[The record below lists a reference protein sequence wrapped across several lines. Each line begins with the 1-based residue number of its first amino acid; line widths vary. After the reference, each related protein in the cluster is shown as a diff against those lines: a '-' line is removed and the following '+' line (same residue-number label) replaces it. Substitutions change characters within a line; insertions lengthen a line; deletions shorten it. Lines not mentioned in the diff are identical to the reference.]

1 MKPDGSVY
9 IQDRGQGRRHAGVN
23 FRLVVATHAVT
34 AIPRFSRCSTCS
46 DGYPDPFDPSVRLSL
61 ACPRSF
67 AFGWIRGEKL
77 GDDAH
82 SMRMSRVRPGHGVRH
97 PLTEA
102 QAEKWLGS
110 RYSGGAALA
119 FGEGFE
125 LAFDGGLDVEALS
138 TAFAEVTERHEALSM
153 RFEAD
158 GSAQVYEP
166 PSGIGLR
173 HVDFRNDREPHA
185 AYAVFCA
192 ERTGEPFDPAAPP
205 LVRAWLCRLGAAEWR
220 LFLRAHHLVFDGWS
234 LRIVLQDLAA
244 HYNRRCAG
252 AGKVP
257 AVDSWIDYVR
267 GERERRDGEPGRMS
281 LAYWLDKY
289 RDLPEP
295 LRLPTDRARARRLSF
310 AADTIEHA
318 VPDGLWPQLR
328 TVTRAR
334 GVTRFSLLLA
344 GYLLLLHRLTGQC
357 DLVCGIPFAG
367 AARGGGARV
376 VGDTDNTLPLR
387 IRIVPE
393 EPLPAFVRRVHDAV
407 REAAMHQDV
416 SLGRLVRALPLA
428 REPGRLL
435 LVESILTL
443 NPAIERLR
451 FDGVDCR
458 MRVTPHQAAAWEL
471 AWQWRPLAGGMVL
484 EVQYRSDL
492 YLPATIRAWCD
503 AYLGLLK
510 QIARGDDIRV
520 DDADA
525 AAGEVFALADDR
537 HRDHRDGDAS
547 LPDLLQE
554 ALSRHS
560 GRRAARCG
568 GYEIDYAA
576 LDRASRVAA
585 SGLRARGVVAGQLVG
600 ICMGRSI
607 DMLVAVL
614 AVLRSGAAYVP
625 LDPSFPPERLRWM
638 AEHARLG
645 VIVADDVQRLP
656 QGLARAAEVMHFA
669 DLANDDGRDV
679 LLPKVGAN
687 DLAYV
692 LYTSGSTGEPKGVRI
707 LHRNLVN
714 FLRAMREAPGFDAG
728 DVLCAATTLSFDIA
742 ALELYLPLL
751 CGGCIV
757 IADDREHRDPEAL
770 ARLIERR
777 GCTVLQTTPSL
788 LALLLE
794 VKRDHVLRSL
804 KLLVG
809 GEPFPPMLARALLP
823 RCRELWNLYGP
834 TETTVWSTVARVD
847 AVEDAVPVG
856 APIAETR
863 IYLLDARGRP
873 TLPGALG
880 EIWIGGAGVA
890 DGYLHRPDLTAER
903 FVGDTFAADGSRM
916 YRTGDLGR
924 IRDGNLYFH
933 GRVDEQI
940 KLRGYRIEPAEIEAA
955 AAGEA
960 GVIECVAVARDA
972 GNGDQVLVLY
982 AGSDAAPDALAARL
996 RRRCARLLPA
1006 YMWPQHVVVLKTL
1019 PKTPNGK
1026 IDRRALPA
1034 PDPAQS
1040 GLAQSDRAA
1049 ADAAT
1054 PSDDP
1059 RDPLQVELRDAWR
1072 RLLRRP
1078 DVGVHDN
1085 FFELGGYSLL
1095 AVRLFA
1101 ELHERH
1107 GVDLPLSTLIERPT
1121 VAGLAEALREA
1132 MRERDA
1138 RPSRPGALLRSANDD
1153 AEAQSSIAPDNTL
1166 VELRAGGGLPP
1177 LFLAHAVGGNVLNYL
1192 PIASGAAP
1200 GRAVY
1205 GLQSPGLDGVEAPL
1219 ATIEA
1224 MAARYA
1230 RAIRGC
1236 QPHGPYL
1243 LAGGSMGG
1251 VLALEIARCLRE
1263 DGDEIAFL
1271 GMFDTW
1277 RPGATGWAGESPW
1290 RPHRWWS
1297 LYRGLD
1303 AGQRAAL
1310 WRRIGFRLWRLP
1322 TLRLRESLGRGT
1334 TQELRR
1340 HRVESSNQNAL
1351 AAYRPRPYAGRIVLF
1366 RAMQAGGGDAT
1377 LGWSGFADGVDVIEL
1392 GGRHDTILEQP
1403 ELPLRVR
1410 ECIAALR
1417 PDFDR
1422 ATMNPEDHPD
1432 AHLSPGID
1440 ALRAAATP

>member
-1 MKPDGSVY
+1 M
-9 IQDRGQGRRHAGVN
+9 
-23 FRLVVATHAVT
+23 
-34 AIPRFSRCSTCS
+34 
-46 DGYPDPFDPSVRLSL
+46 
-61 ACPRSF
+61 
-67 AFGWIRGEKL
+67 

-82 SMRMSRVRPGHGVRH
+82 SMRMSRVRPGYGERH

-110 RYSGGAALA
+110 RYSDGAALA

-125 LAFDGGLDVEALS
+125 LAFDGDLDVEALS
-138 TAFAEVTERHEALSM
+138 AAFAEVIGRHEALSM

-166 PSGIGLR
+166 PSGVGLR
-173 HVDFRNDREPHA
+173 HFDFRNDREPRV
-185 AYAVFCA
+185 AYAAFCA

-205 LVRAWLCRLGAAEWR
+205 LVRAWLCRLGTAEWR
-220 LFLRAHHLVFDGWS
+220 LFMRAHHLVVDGWS

-244 HYNRRCAG
+244 HYNKSRFG
-252 AGKVP
+252 AGRVP

-267 GERERRDGEPGRMS
+267 AERERRDGEPGRAS
-281 LAYWLDKY
+281 LAYWLEMY
-289 RDLPEP
+289 RELPEP
-295 LRLPTDRARARRLSF
+295 LRLPTDRARAPRLSF

-318 VPDGLWPQLR
+318 VPDRLWLQLR
-328 TVTRAR
+328 TAARAQ

-387 IRIVPE
+387 IRVVPE
-393 EPLPAFVRRVHDAV
+393 EPLSAFIQRVHDAM
-407 REAAMHQDV
+407 REAALHQDV
-416 SLGRLVRALPLA
+416 SLGRIVRALPLV

-435 LVESILTL
+435 LVDSILTL

-458 MRVTPHQAAAWEL
+458 MQVMPHHAAAWEL

-484 EVQYRSDL
+484 EVQYHSDL
-492 YLPATIRAWCD
+492 YLPTTIHAWCD
-503 AYLGLLK
+503 AYIGLLE
-510 QIARGDDIRV
+510 QVARGDDIRV
-520 DDADA
+520 DDAGA
-525 AAGEVFALADDR
+525 ADGEGFTLVDDR
-537 HRDHRDGDAS
+537 HRDHWDGAAS

-554 ALSRHS
+554 ALSRYS
-560 GRRAARCG
+560 GRRVARCG
-568 GYEIDYAA
+568 EHEMDYAA

-585 SGLRARGVVAGQLVG
+585 SALRARGVVAGQLVG
-600 ICMGRSI
+600 ICMARSI

-625 LDPSFPPERLRWM
+625 LDPSFPPDRLRWM
-638 AEHARLG
+638 AEHARLE
-645 VIVADDVQRLP
+645 VIVADDAQRLP
-656 QGLARAAEVMHFA
+656 QGLSHAAEVMHFA
-669 DLANDDGRDV
+669 DLAIDDGRDV
-679 LLPKVGAN
+679 LLPKVAAD

-751 CGGCIV
+751 CGGSIV

-770 ARLIERR
+770 ARLIERH

-794 VKRDHVLRSL
+794 VKRDHVLRPL
-804 KLLVG
+804 RLLVG
-809 GEPFPPMLARALLP
+809 GEAFPPALARALLP

-834 TETTVWSTVARVD
+834 TETAVWSTIARID
-847 AVEDAVPVG
+847 AVEDAVPLG
-856 APIAETR
+856 TPIANTR
-863 IYLLDARGRP
+863 IHLLDARGRP

-890 DGYLHRPDLTAER
+890 DGYLHRSGLTAER
-903 FVGDTFAADGSRM
+903 FLDDPFAADGSRM
-916 YRTGDLGR
+916 YRTGDIGR
-924 IRDGNLYFH
+924 IRDGKLYFH

-972 GNGDQVLVLY
+972 GNGDQVLALY
-982 AGSDAAPDALAARL
+982 AGSDAAPEALAARL
-996 RRRCARLLPA
+996 RQRCTRLLPG
-1006 YMWPQHVVVLKTL
+1006 YMRPQYVVVLKAL

-1034 PDPAQS
+1034 PDPVQFD
-1040 GLAQSDRAA
+1040 LAPSDRKA

-1054 PSDDP
+1054 ASDDP
-1059 RDPLQVELRDAWR
+1059 RDALQAELRNAWR

-1121 VAGLAEALREA
+1121 IAGLAEALREA
-1132 MRERDA
+1132 MRDRDA
-1138 RPSRPGALLRSANDD
+1138 RQSLSRPSALPPPAND
-1153 AEAQSSIAPDNTL
+1153 ATEAQSSAAPDSTL
-1166 VELRAGGGLPP
+1166 VELRAGGELPP

-1192 PIASGAAP
+1192 PIASAAAP

-1205 GLQSPGLDGVEAPL
+1205 GLQSPGLDGAEAPL

-1230 RAIRGC
+1230 RVIRGR
-1236 QPHGPYL
+1236 QRHGPYL

-1251 VLALEIARCLRE
+1251 VLALEIARRLHE

-1277 RPGATGWAGESPW
+1277 RPGTSGWAGESPW

-1310 WRRIGFRLWRLP
+1310 WRRIGFRLWQLP
-1322 TLRLRESLGRGT
+1322 MLRLREWFGRGT

-1377 LGWSGFADGVDVIEL
+1377 LGWSGFANGVDVIEL

-1403 ELPLRVR
+1403 DLPLRVR
-1410 ECIAALR
+1410 ESIAALR
-1417 PDFDR
+1417 ADFDR
-1422 ATMNPEDHPD
+1422 TTMNPEYE
-1432 AHLSPGID
+1432 AE
-1440 ALRAAATP
+1440 ARRATAP

>member
-1 MKPDGSVY
+1 M
-9 IQDRGQGRRHAGVN
+9 
-23 FRLVVATHAVT
+23 
-34 AIPRFSRCSTCS
+34 
-46 DGYPDPFDPSVRLSL
+46 
-61 ACPRSF
+61 
-67 AFGWIRGEKL
+67 

-82 SMRMSRVRPGHGVRH
+82 SMRSRVRPGYGERH

-110 RYSGGAALA
+110 RYSDGAALA

-125 LAFDGGLDVEALS
+125 LAFDGDLDVEALS
-138 TAFAEVTERHEALSM
+138 TAFATVTERHEALSM

-173 HVDFRNDREPHA
+173 HFDFRNDREPRA
-185 AYAVFCA
+185 AYAAFCA
-192 ERTGEPFDPAAPP
+192 ERAGEPFDPSAPP

-220 LFLRAHHLVFDGWS
+220 LLLRAHHLVFDGWS

-244 HYNRRCAG
+244 HYNKLRIG
-252 AGKVP
+252 AGSVP

-267 GERERRDGEPGRMS
+267 AERVRRDGESGRAS

-295 LRLPTDRARARRLSF
+295 LRLPTDRARAPRLSF
-310 AADTIEHA
+310 TADTIEHG
-318 VPDGLWPQLR
+318 VPDGLWLQLR
-328 TVTRAR
+328 TVARAQ

-367 AARGGGARV
+367 AARGGGKRV

-387 IRIVPE
+387 IRVVPE
-393 EPLPAFVRRVHDAV
+393 EPLSAFIRRVHDAM
-407 REAAMHQDV
+407 REAALHQDV
-416 SLGRLVRALPLA
+416 SLGRIVRALPLA
-428 REPGRLL
+428 REPGCLL

-451 FDGVDCR
+451 FDGVGCR
-458 MRVTPHQAAAWEL
+458 MRVMPHQAAAWEL

-484 EVQYRSDL
+484 EVQYHSDL

-503 AYLGLLK
+503 AYLGLLE
-510 QIARGDDIRV
+510 QIARGNDIRV
-520 DDADA
+520 GDAGA
-525 AAGEVFALADDR
+525 ADCEGFALVDDR
-537 HRDHRDGDAS
+537 RRDWDDNAS

-554 ALSRHS
+554 ALSRYS
-560 GRRAARCG
+560 GRCAARCG
-568 GYEIDYAA
+568 GHQIGYAA

-585 SGLRARGVVAGQLVG
+585 SALRARGIGAGQLVG
-600 ICMGRSI
+600 ICMARSI

-625 LDPSFPPERLRWM
+625 LDPSFPPDRLRWM

-645 VIVADDVQRLP
+645 VIVADDAQRLP
-656 QGLARAAEVMHFA
+656 QGLAHAAEVMHFA
-669 DLANDDGRDV
+669 DLAIDDGRDAA
-679 LLPKVGAN
+679 LPKVAAN

-714 FLRAMREAPGFDAG
+714 FLRAMREAPRFDAD

-751 CGGCIV
+751 CGGSIV

-770 ARLIERR
+770 ARLIERH

-794 VKRDHVLRSL
+794 VKRDHVLHPL

-809 GEPFPPMLARALLP
+809 GEAFPPALARALVP

-834 TETTVWSTVARVD
+834 TETTVWSTIARVGM
-847 AVEDAVPVG
+847 VEGAVPLGV
-856 APIAETR
+856 PIANTR

-873 TLPGALG
+873 TVPGALG

-903 FVGDTFAADGSRM
+903 FVDDTFAADGSPM
-916 YRTGDLGR
+916 YRTGDIGR
-924 IRDGNLYFH
+924 IRGGELYFH
-933 GRVDEQI
+933 GRADEQI
-940 KLRGYRIEPAEIEAA
+940 KLRGYRIEPAEIEAV

-960 GVIECVAVARDA
+960 GVIESVAVARDV

-982 AGSDAAPDALAARL
+982 AGSDAAPDELAARL
-996 RRRCARLLPA
+996 RRRCAQWLPA
-1006 YMWPQHVVVLKTL
+1006 YMQPQHMVVLQAL

-1034 PDPAQS
+1034 PDPARFD
-1040 GLAQSDRAA
+1040 LAQCDRAG

-1054 PSDDP
+1054 ASDDP

-1078 DVGVHDN
+1078 KIGVHDN

-1121 VAGLAEALREA
+1121 IAGLAGALREA
-1132 MRERDA
+1132 MRDRDVQQSSVQQ
-1138 RPSRPGALLRSANDD
+1138 PSSRSGGLLPSANDD
-1153 AEAQSSIAPDNTL
+1153 VEAQSSIAPDSTL
-1166 VELRAGGGLPP
+1166 VELRAGGKLPP

-1192 PIASGAAP
+1192 PIASAAAP

-1205 GLQSPGLDGVEAPL
+1205 GLQSPGLDGAEAPL

-1230 RAIRGC
+1230 RAIRGR

-1251 VLALEIARCLRE
+1251 VLALEIARRLRD

-1277 RPGATGWAGESPW
+1277 RPGASGWAGESPW

-1297 LYRGLD
+1297 LYRRLD

-1310 WRRIGFRLWRLP
+1310 WRRVGFRLWQLP
-1322 TLRLRESLGRGT
+1322 MLQLREWLGRGA

-1351 AAYRPRPYAGRIVLF
+1351 ASYRPRPYAGRIVLF
-1366 RAMQAGGGDAT
+1366 RAMQAGGSDAT
-1377 LGWSGFADGVDVIEL
+1377 LGWSGFADGIDVIEL

-1410 ECIAALR
+1410 ESIAALR
-1417 PDFDR
+1417 SDFDR
-1422 ATMNPEDHPD
+1422 TTMNPEYHP
-1432 AHLSPGID
+1432 AVR
-1440 ALRAAATP
+1440 RATAP